1 MADYQYVL
9 AVHVDAAKRGQKR
22 RNAEEHFGKKLF
34 VEILMQETCC
44 SLHYDVFDLY
54 MAR

>member
-22 RNAEEHFGKKLF
+22 RNAEEHFGKKA
-34 VEILMQETCC
+34 VCG
-44 SLHYDVFDLY
+44 DLD
-54 MAR
+54 ARNMLQFTLRCL